1 MRVKPFRDGTGA
13 HRCAYSWTH
22 ATADAGAERD
32 SYAWTQPE
40 ADASPYTSTRRSDQ
54 RTRFRADGRPDGLLR
69 LPPGGNARLLGVR
82 QLRYDVRH
90 HRRRRRGEL

>member
-1 MRVKPFRDGTGA
+1 MRVEPFRDGTGA

-40 ADASPYTSTRRSDQ
+40 ADASSYTSTRRPDQ
-54 RTRFRADGRPDGLLR
+54 STGLRAD
-69 LPPGGNARLLGVR
+69 A
-82 QLRYDVRH
+82 
-90 HRRRRRGEL
+90 